1 MKYTTLRQ
9 DRQKLV
15 FDGGRGGVFF
25 MGARKVGI
33 HSKPTYI
40 IAQSLLREWGLSF
53 LFFNAE

>member
-1 MKYTTLRQ
+1 MKDTTLRQ

-25 MGARKVGI
+25 VGARKVRI

-40 IAQSLLREWGLSF
+40 IVQSLLWEWGLSF
-53 LFFNAE
+53 FFFNAE

>member
-1 MKYTTLRQ
+1 MKDTTLRQ

-25 MGARKVGI
+25 VGARKVRI

-40 IAQSLLREWGLSF
+40 IVQSLLREWGLSF
-53 LFFNAE
+53 FFF